1 MKKADHFSRNR
12 SGNDIGA
19 HVFLIIVS
27 IISVFPLYYMV
38 VSSTNTS
45 VDVLKARMLPGLAL
59 MDNFHTLVTT
69 TDFVVALRNSLAVSV
84 IGTIFAVAITSF
96 AGYAFEIYHDKGKD
110 VTMSVLMLSI
120 MVPQAVTLIPMYLL
134 FANMGLLNSI
144 PGYILP
150 FVSTAFLIMLFRQN
164 TRSFPYEIVEAA
176 RIDGLSELK
185 IFLKI
190 FFPVMRPVFSTAVI
204 VAFMNIWNEY
214 LWALVVMQSQDSKT
228 LQVVLAG
235 MTAGYTID
243 YGMMMLLATI
253 STIPLALMFFCLQ
266 KSFTEGIAGS
276 VKS

>member
-1 MKKADHFSRNR
+1 MNKHKSYLRER
-12 SGNDIGA
+12 SGNDILS

-45 VDVLKARMLPGLAL
+45 VDVLKARLTPGTAL
-59 MDNFHTLVTT
+59 TQNFNTLLTT
-69 TDFVVALRNSLAVSV
+69 TDFLLSFKNSLLVSIVGTFLAVL
-84 IGTIFAVAITSF
+84 ITSL
-96 AGYAFEIYHDKGKD
+96 AGYAFEIYHDRAKD
-110 VTMSVLMLSI
+110 AMMSFLMLSI

-134 FANMGLLNSI
+134 FAKLNLLNSVA
-144 PGYILP
+144 GYILP

-164 TRSFPYEIVEAA
+164 TRSFPYEVVEAA
-176 RIDGLSELK
+176 RMDGLNEIS
-185 IFLKI
+185 IFIRVFL
-190 FFPVMRPVFSTAVI
+190 PVMRPIFSTAII
-204 VAFMNIWNEY
+204 VSFMNIWNEY
-214 LWALVVMQSQDSKT
+214 LWALVVMQSEDSKT

-253 STIPLALMFFCLQ
+253 STIPLAIMFFCLQ

>member
-1 MKKADHFSRNR
+1 MNKHKSYLRER
-12 SGNDIGA
+12 SGNDILS

-45 VDVLKARMLPGLAL
+45 VDVLKARLTPGTAL
-59 MDNFHTLVTT
+59 TQNFNTLLTT
-69 TDFVVALRNSLAVSV
+69 TDFLLSFKNSLLVSIVGTFLAVL
-84 IGTIFAVAITSF
+84 ITSL
-96 AGYAFEIYHDKGKD
+96 AGYAFEIYHDRAKD
-110 VTMSVLMLSI
+110 AMMSFLMLSI

-134 FANMGLLNSI
+134 FAKLNLLNSVA
-144 PGYILP
+144 GYILP

-164 TRSFPYEIVEAA
+164 TRSFPYEVVEAA
-176 RIDGLSELK
+176 RMDGLNEIS
-185 IFLKI
+185 IFLRV
-190 FFPVMRPVFSTAVI
+190 FLPVMRPIFSTAII
-204 VAFMNIWNEY
+204 VSFMNIWNEY
-214 LWALVVMQSQDSKT
+214 LWALVVMQSEDSKT

-253 STIPLALMFFCLQ
+253 STIPLAIMFFCLQ